1 MKSGRRFGMLRK
13 VCAVAVASVLAA
25 GCLTACGSSKN
36 TGPLTLDQI
45 KENGKLTVATEA
57 AYEPFEYMEKATTE
71 ASTTEK
77 ADTSTQTTVT
87 ISSGMSSEA
96 IASALANAGLVDD
109 ASKFN
114 SFLVA
119 NGYDMKLETGN
130 FSLETGM
137 SYEEIAKI
145 LTTKQ

>member
-57 AYEPFEYMEKATTE
+57 AYEPFEYMDGDKIIGYNADRISRISRRSIDTFANFLVGQTTE
-71 ASTTEK
+71 AIILGS
-77 ADTSTQTTVT
+77 
-87 ISSGMSSEA
+87 
-96 IASALANAGLVDD
+96 LC
-109 ASKFN
+109 
-114 SFLVA
+114 
-119 NGYDMKLETGN
+119 GYQAPLPCR
-130 FSLETGM
+130 
-137 SYEEIAKI
+137 
-145 LTTKQ
+145 

>member
-57 AYEPFEYMEKATTE
+57 AYEPFEYMDGDKIIGYN
-71 ASTTEK
+71 
-77 ADTSTQTTVT
+77 AD
-87 ISSGMSSEA
+87 
-96 IASALANAGLVDD
+96 L
-109 ASKFN
+109 F
-114 SFLVA
+114 
-119 NGYDMKLETGN
+119 
-130 FSLETGM
+130 
-137 SYEEIAKI
+137 AKI
-145 LTTKQ
+145 CDDLGWSLIISTCRSKEYLQDLKQRNMTLLEQHLA